1 MVGHPEASI
10 SKEKSHNQICGT
22 HLVKQISDYRYTKE
36 QMSESFN
43 HLRMPYPIGNIYIT
57 RLIRIGDKNSP
68 SESVGHIRRTQLVK

>member
-1 MVGHPEASI
+1 MVGHPEARI

-22 HLVKQISDYRYTKE
+22 HLVKQISDHRYTE
-36 QMSESFN
+36 QNVRIIQSAAHAVPNWS
-43 HLRMPYPIGNIYIT
+43 YIT